1 LDCISL
7 GRLVEIMTK
16 VLNLQE
22 VCNDILG
29 PTKRISVLLP
39 TRGRAE
45 LSFKSLSTLW
55 ATAKN
60 NTGIEYLVALDED
73 DEASIEYYEQTVIP
87 YLEAEDIDYQIHVVP
102 RWGYERLHE
111 YVNYLGTKASGEFM
125 MFWNDDAIM
134 DTKGWDKEI
143 DKFQGQFRVL
153 RMPDQSEHPYSIFP
167 IIPHKWKSLLGTLSR
182 QQMSDAWVSQIAYL
196 CNIMVN
202 IPVKV
207 THDRFDLTGNNND
220 ETYNNRP
227 QLEGNPSDPRDL
239 NSPEMTA
246 MRYQDCA
253 KIMWY
258 LKEINDYNDHFQ
270 NVISAEKPGDYN
282 AWKYLEAN
290 DPNAQTSRFEPGTN
304 IRKEA

>member
-1 LDCISL
+1 MATI
-7 GRLVEIMTK
+7 
-16 VLNLQE
+16 NLQE

-45 LSFKSLSTLW
+45 LSFKSLETLW
-55 ATAKN
+55 STASSNK
-60 NTGIEYLVALDED
+60 GIEYLIALDED
-73 DEASIEYYEQTVIP
+73 DEASINYYEETVIP
-87 YLEAEDIDYQIHVVP
+87 YLDKKAIDYEIHVVP
-102 RWGYERLHE
+102 RWGYEKLNE
-111 YVNYLGTKASGEFM
+111 YINYLGKKASGEFI

-134 DTKGWDKEI
+134 ETKGWDKEI
-143 DKFQGQFRVL
+143 DKFTGKFRIL

-167 IIPHKWKSLLGTLSR
+167 IVPHKWKTLLGDLSP
-182 QQMSDAWVSQIAYL
+182 QQMTDAWVSQIAYL

-220 ETYNNRP
+220 TIYNNRP

-239 NSPEMTA
+239 NSPEMTLR
-246 MRYQDCA
+246 RYTDCA

-258 LKEINDYNDHFQ
+258 LKEIDDYNDHFEQ
-270 NVISAEKPGDYN
+270 VINSSKKDHN
-282 AWKYLEAN
+282 FAWKYLRAN
-290 DPNAQTSRFEPGTN
+290 DPNKQTSRFEPGTTKK
-304 IRKEA
+304 IKE